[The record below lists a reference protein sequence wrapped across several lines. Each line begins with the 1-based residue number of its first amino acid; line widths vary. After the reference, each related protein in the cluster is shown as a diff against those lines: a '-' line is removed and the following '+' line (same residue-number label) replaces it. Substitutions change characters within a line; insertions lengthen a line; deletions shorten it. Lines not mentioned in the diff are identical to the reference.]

1 MSDIKRVALTIF
13 IEEEF
18 WREAKEKM
26 GRKKGQSFQ
35 RVGDMLLRAWRAAG
49 MPLDD
54 LAPAA
59 MLKVEDPTL
68 ARCLS
73 IISHPPVDN
82 YVLTIRNSWHG

>member
-35 RVGDMLLRAWRAAG
+35 RVGDILLRAWRRGYALAALCIAAY
-49 MPLDD
+49 M
-54 LAPAA
+54 AP
-59 MLKVEDPTL
+59 
-68 ARCLS
+68 
-73 IISHPPVDN
+73 
-82 YVLTIRNSWHG
+82 VLMIRDRR